1 MTSSFLSS
9 SETHNS
15 DPTILHGEK
24 NEVLGRQPVIAK
36 EGKDHLAL
44 LDMKKME
51 KPQGTSKDKR
61 DCPVSLAAGEVP
73 CNRPSIPASFPEDP
87 AFLLKEASQ
96 VEEQI
101 NKDQQSKN
109 PNQVLNREDKTA
121 LDVDDRFT
129 LPVAQKPPIEQS
141 NEEGTRT
148 CSLSPSEVSGGGIIE
163 KDSPE
168 SPFEVII
175 DKAAFDREFKDSYK
189 ESTNDLGG
197 WAVHTDKEL
206 SADMSE
212 TNDKVFPLRNREAG
226 RYPSSALLTR
236 QFSHTTAALEE
247 VSRCVNDIHNFTNE
261 ILTWDLV
268 PQVKQQTDKSSD
280 YPTKSAGLDRSE
292 YHSEIPVVNLR
303 TNTHQK
309 IPACSINGS
318 TPITK
323 STGDWEEA
331 SLPQENAIIGKSVSD
346 YLISTKEVNVKGGQ
360 GDKQKQDDVLP
371 ELPGSPCEKHVS
383 LGSGVATVK
392 VVLPDDLLKDE
403 TNWQTSAL
411 EEITEADSSGESDDT
426 VIEDITAERSFEN
439 RIHSEKPF
447 SIPSAVVKTGEREI
461 KEIPSCRKIESTTS
475 KSTEELV
482 RGPHQTK
489 SDSLGRRP
497 VDEAVCSP
505 IAGMNVMLEDV
516 KQSKTVGEGAPE
528 KPITTD
534 NPKLRS
540 ALPNVFNETEFSLNV
555 TASTTLESLY
565 GNHIKDIDDSSPEDL
580 MATLTETREKLILGK
595 EEETDSEAVS
605 QKPASPVEVL
615 SESESNS
622 SSKNSAQSKETNGS
636 DFLDVFTT
644 HGTPVVS
651 LDLEQ
656 EQLTIRALKEL
667 GERQG
672 EEPPSVQGEESLSE
686 ERLKQTFAP
695 EPWPQRSDDILEHTD
710 VKTGSDLGI
719 SKKPTIIKETRVDII
734 SSLSKTELVN
744 KHVLPR
750 LLTDFSGNHLH

>member
-1 MTSSFLSS
+1 MTSSFLSF

-15 DPTILHGEK
+15 DPTALHGGK
-24 NEVLGRQPVIAK
+24 NEVLGSQPVIAK

-44 LDMKKME
+44 LDTKKME
-51 KPQGTSKDKR
+51 KPQGTCR
-61 DCPVSLAAGEVP
+61 DRADSPGSLAAGGVP
-73 CNRPSIPASFPEDP
+73 CNRPSIPASSPEHP
-87 AFLLKEASQ
+87 AFLPKEASQ

-101 NKDQQSKN
+101 NKDLQSKN
-109 PNQVLNREDKTA
+109 PNQVLNREAKTA

-129 LPVAQKPPIEQS
+129 LPVVQKPPTEQS
-141 NEEGTRT
+141 KKEGTST
-148 CSLSPSEVSGGGIIE
+148 YSLSPSEVSGCGIIE

-197 WAVHTDKEL
+197 WAVHTDKES

-268 PQVKQQTDKSSD
+268 PQVKQQNDKSSD
-280 YPTKSAGLDRSE
+280 YPTKSAGRDRSE
-292 YHSEIPVVNLR
+292 YHSEIPVVNLK
-303 TNTHQK
+303 TDTHQK
-309 IPACSINGS
+309 IPACSVSGS
-318 TPITK
+318 TSITK
-323 STGDWEEA
+323 STGDYKDA
-331 SLPQENAIIGKSVSD
+331 SLP
-346 YLISTKEVNVKGGQ
+346 Q
-360 GDKQKQDDVLP
+360 GDKQKQDDTLP
-371 ELPGSPCEKHVS
+371 ELPGSPHEEHVS

-392 VVLPDDLLKDE
+392 VVLPDNLLKDE
-403 TNWQTSAL
+403 TTWQSSVP

-426 VIEDITAERSFEN
+426 VIEDITERSFESK
-439 RIHSEKPF
+439 IHTEKPF

-461 KEIPSCRKIESTTS
+461 KEIPSCKKVESTIS
-475 KSTEELV
+475 QRTEELV
-482 RGPHQTK
+482 SDSEPHRAQP
-489 SDSLGRRP
+489 DSLGRRP
-497 VDEAVCSP
+497 VGEAACSP
-505 IAGMNVMLEDV
+505 VPSVSVVLEDV
-516 KQSKTVGEGAPE
+516 KQSDTVSEGAPE
-528 KPITTD
+528 KPITTE
-534 NPKLRS
+534 NPKLPS
-540 ALPNVFNETEFSLNV
+540 AAPPNVFHETEFSLDV
-555 TASTTLESLY
+555 IASATLESLH
-565 GNHIKDIDDSSPEDL
+565 GNHVKDTDDSSPEDL
-580 MATLTETREKLILGK
+580 MAALTETREKERIGR
-595 EEETDSEAVS
+595 EAVS
-605 QKPASPVEVL
+605 QKPAPSVEVL
-615 SESESNS
+615 SENESSN

-644 HGTPVVS
+644 RGTPVVS

-672 EEPPSVQGEESLSE
+672 EEPPSVQDEDLPSE

-719 SKKPTIIKETRVDII
+719 SEKPTIIKETRVDII